1 MNVPRGLGRLAPAT
15 ITDTWRLTRSAAT
28 PAADRI
34 AFRSAIFDRKVLALD
49 VAGLTQALVERSRK
63 VRPPRDRCRHEK
75 PDHRHRPLLPSRRE
89 RPRSCAAER
98 RHELAP
104 FHCPIAPVLPE

>member
-34 AFRSAIFDRKVLALD
+34 AFRPAIFDRKVLALD
-49 VAGLTQALVERSRK
+49 VAGLTQALVERSHK
-63 VRPPRDRCRHEK
+63 VRPPRDRCGHEK
-75 PDHRHRPLLPSRRE
+75 PDHRHRPLLRARRE
-89 RPRSCAAER
+89 RPGNCCSANKRD
-98 RHELAP
+98 ELAP
-104 FHCPIAPVLPE
+104 PHVEHAM